1 MATIHANGLER
12 LMDGTIKEKSS
23 WKEYIGVK
31 IIKAEPEAARKDYH
45 MHSKGEDGYKVVYPD
60 GYESWSPKKVF
71 EEAYR
76 KLKGNELLTTA
87 KPMFSADLRDRFR
100 AKYLQL
106 KIRKEK
112 LDKMLEGYKAG
123 TLPFHPKCSYELL
136 KSQSDTMGAYLKI
149 LEERARIENVP
160 LEE

>member
-1 MATIHANGLER
+1 ME
-12 LMDGTIKEKSS
+12 
-23 WKEYIGVK
+23 EYIGVK
-31 IIKAEPEAARKDYH
+31 IIKAEPEAAQKDYYLH
-45 MHSKGEDGYKVVYPD
+45 AKGEDGYKVVYPD

-76 KLKGNELLTTA
+76 KLKGNELLATA
-87 KPMFSADLRDRFR
+87 KQMFSADFRERFQ
-100 AKYLQL
+100 AEYFQL

-136 KSQSDTMGAYLKI
+136 KRQSDTMGDYLKI
-149 LEERARIENVP
+149 LEERARIEDVP

>member
-1 MATIHANGLER
+1 ME
-12 LMDGTIKEKSS
+12 
-23 WKEYIGVK
+23 EYIGVK
-31 IIKAEPEAARKDYH
+31 IIKAEPEAALKDYH
-45 MHSKGEDGYKVVYPD
+45 LHVKGEDGYKVVYPD

-76 KLKGNELLTTA
+76 KLKGNELLATA
-87 KPMFSADLRDRFR
+87 KPMFSADFRERFR
-100 AKYLQL
+100 AEYYQL

-112 LDKMLEGYKAG
+112 LDKMLEGYKDG

-136 KSQSDTMGAYLKI
+136 KSQSDTMGNYLKI
-149 LEERARIENVP
+149 LEERARIEDVP

>member
-1 MATIHANGLER
+1 M
-12 LMDGTIKEKSS
+12 EK
-23 WKEYIGVK
+23 YIGVK
-31 IIKAEPEAARKDYH
+31 IIKAEPEAAKKDYQ
-45 MHSKGEDGYKVVYPD
+45 MHSKGEPGYKVVYPD
-60 GYESWSPKKVF
+60 GYKSWSPKKVF

-76 KLKGNELLTTA
+76 RVKDNELLVTA
-87 KPMFSADLRDRFR
+87 KPMFSADFRDRFR
-100 AKYLQL
+100 AEYFQL

-136 KSQSDTMGAYLKI
+136 ESQSDAMESYLKI
-149 LEERARIENVP
+149 LEERARIENVN

>member
-1 MATIHANGLER
+1 ME
-12 LMDGTIKEKSS
+12 
-23 WKEYIGVK
+23 EYIGVK
-31 IIKAEPEAARKDYH
+31 IIKAEPEAAKKDYQ
-45 MHSKGEDGYKVVYPD
+45 MHSKGEPGYKVIYPD

-76 KLKGNELLTTA
+76 RVEGNELLATA
-87 KPMFSADLRDRFR
+87 KPMFSTDFRDRFR
-100 AKYLQL
+100 AEYSQL

-123 TLPFHPKCSYELL
+123 TLQFHPKCSYELL

-149 LEERARIENVP
+149 LEERAKIEDVN